1 MKSLHK
7 ASSLF
12 MKNLHKDL
20 KKNKPKEYY
29 LSQYEKFK
37 KVGKYSQLLKNSIK
51 VRNFVEKEVGDI
63 FIENNVNFEY
73 EPYINLDNKVYFPDF
88 KIENKIIEVTA
99 WRHPDIKKI
108 QKLRRKLLD
117 YSNYDY
123 NVKLFIPKDVK
134 HFYREFDKIIISDKN
149 RLLKFVKGTPKS
161 L

>member
-1 MKSLHK
+1 
-7 ASSLF
+7 
-12 MKNLHKDL
+12 
-20 KKNKPKEYY
+20 
-29 LSQYEKFK
+29 
-37 KVGKYSQLLKNSIK
+37 
-51 VRNFVEKEVGDI
+51 
-63 FIENNVNFEY
+63 
-73 EPYINLDNKVYFPDF
+73 DNKVYFPDF